1 MVAEQL
7 NLIRQFFEKENG
19 NFIEICHS
27 TVDPESLFPTLL
39 ATRFKDQ
46 LRSVKS
52 SNSQFIETRIFILG
66 FDTCFKKWSAL
77 KKFIEILRP
86 TIFITPSDHYPIPF
100 ILSDSLNTG
109 RFLQQ
114 RHLFQKK
121 SIPLL
126 QVNHD
131 DALFTLINNLLIEV
145 AVQPLIIKGLRL
157 SNIGIFKSLELDF
170 HPRLTAICGLNG
182 SGKTTIM
189 RALALSLIGP
199 QHSNLAQD
207 RIKEMFRLAHGT
219 QPQANTVGSIEND
232 CFLLEKKI
240 ANIVSFRPIPA
251 EEDIQVKAVG
261 VGEGLFSGESMK
273 SLVLGFGQK
282 RELDAK
288 KPHVKLLEFHP
299 PKAGDLIPLINHDSA
314 NGLTRFISWIANLD
328 NDASKNPTSRTL
340 INLAFKLFSQIAG
353 TEDGFAFLELKSV
366 DPLDVWIR
374 TPESPN
380 GIPYHLAGQ
389 GCQSVMGWVGHLLQ
403 RLAEV
408 YKQSK
413 NFHEQPFVALVDEVD
428 AYLHPLWQRNILKVL
443 LDFFPRG
450 QFIVTTHSPLV
461 IEGLDDFHYIR
472 LETTEQGGVA
482 HQEDLITLG
491 WNYNQVLHQLFKVDP
506 LSHVS
511 RQKFARQMNDLKTRI
526 AALETIKERDPD
538 QEEDLAKQKTAL
550 HLLEQ
555 SVIARDELDQARE
568 RLAQRE
574 KKLDDLI
581 AKLEDRD

>member
-1 MVAEQL
+1 MVAEKL
-7 NLIRQFFEKENG
+7 NLIRQFFAKENG
-19 NFIEICHS
+19 NLIEICHS
-27 TVDPESLFPTLL
+27 TIDPDSLFPTLL
-39 ATRFKDQ
+39 ATQFKNQ
-46 LRSVKS
+46 LRSIEEP
-52 SNSQFIETRIFILG
+52 NNQLIETRIFILG
-66 FDTCFKKWSAL
+66 FDTCFKSL
-77 KKFIEILRP
+77 SILIDRIEKFNP
-86 TIFITPSDHYPIPF
+86 TVFITPSDLYPVPF
-100 ILSDSLNTG
+100 IHSDNSNKTLFHQQRN
-109 RFLQQ
+109 FLQEKVTP
-114 RHLFQKK
+114 LFQ
-121 SIPLL
+121 
-126 QVNHD
+126 VGHN
-131 DALFTLINNLLIEV
+131 DALFSLIKTLLSEV
-145 AVQPLIIKGLRL
+145 AVQPLIIEGLRL
-157 SNIGIFKSLELDF
+157 NKIGIFDSLELNF

-199 QHSNLAQD
+199 HHNSLAQD
-207 RIKEMFRLAHGT
+207 KIQEMFRIAHAGT
-219 QPQANTVGSIEND
+219 PESNAIGSIENR
-232 CFLLEKKI
+232 CFISNKEMT
-240 ANIVSFRPIPA
+240 NHVSFHPIPT
-251 EEDIQVKAVG
+251 EEIIQIKATG
-261 VGEGLFSGESMK
+261 IGAGLFSGESMK

-288 KPHVKLLEFHP
+288 KPQAKLLQFHP

-328 NDASKNPTSRTL
+328 NNASKNSTSRQL
-340 INLAFKLFSQIAG
+340 IDLAFKLFSQIAG

-374 TPESPN
+374 TPESPY

-389 GCQSVMGWVGHLLQ
+389 GCQSVMGWVGYLLQ

-408 YKQSK
+408 YPRNQ

-461 IEGLDDFHYIR
+461 IEGLDDFHFIR
-472 LETTEQGGVA
+472 LETTKQGGVA

-511 RQKFARQMNDLKTRI
+511 RQKFERQMNDLKTRI

-550 HLLEQ
+550 HLMEQ
-555 SVIARDELDQARE
+555 SVIARDELDQARA

-574 KKLDDLI
+574 QKLDDLI
-581 AKLEDRD
+581 AKLEGRG